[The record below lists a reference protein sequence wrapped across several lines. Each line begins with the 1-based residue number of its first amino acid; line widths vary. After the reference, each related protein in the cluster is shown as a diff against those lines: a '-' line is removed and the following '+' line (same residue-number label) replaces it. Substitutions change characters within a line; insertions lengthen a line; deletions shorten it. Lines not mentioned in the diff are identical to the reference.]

1 MLKQAIFIRMCA
13 LLSAINQIQ
22 INLFFKI
29 DWITSPTGRYE
40 SSCFSAFPSSVSC
53 LLSLSDSETN
63 KNLKFSD
70 YACHWVAGGG
80 TAQCQMVFY
89 FWIYLFTSGNTSEG
103 VGMNVCGNLD
113 FTVLDSSALSS
124 HGFSC
129 KSRFSSV
136 QFNHGSTQG
145 FLGGSDFAET
155 GSIVSKN
162 TIW

>member
-1 MLKQAIFIRMCA
+1 
-13 LLSAINQIQ
+13 
-22 INLFFKI
+22 
-29 DWITSPTGRYE
+29 
-40 SSCFSAFPSSVSC
+40 
-53 LLSLSDSETN
+53 
-63 KNLKFSD
+63 
-70 YACHWVAGGG
+70 
-80 TAQCQMVFY
+80 
-89 FWIYLFTSGNTSEG
+89 
-103 VGMNVCGNLD
+103 MNVCGNLD